1 MTLPSINGIFKAQTI
16 TTLIKRDSLGN
27 SLKILLGSWGFFI
40 MSIPWGFTENKFLLK
55 VKLLGYCSE
64 T

>member
-16 TTLIKRDSLGN
+16 MTLIKRDSLGN
-27 SLKILLGSWGFFI
+27 SLKILLGSLGVFI

-55 VKLLGYCSE
+55 VKLLGHCSE
-64 T
+64 M